1 MDEMALSDT
10 KIKQLKPREKDF
22 KESDEKGL
30 YLLVKTTGSKLWR
43 LKYRF
48 GGKEKTYSIVSCSD
62 ISLKEA
68 CE

>member
-1 MDEMALSDT
+1 MALSDT

-22 KESDEKGL
+22 KESDEEGL

-48 GGKEKTYSIVSCSD
+48 GGKEKTTLLAVTPKYP
-62 ISLKEA
+62 
-68 CE
+68 